1 MNPVKVLRNIDYRV
15 RLECECPYGE
25 MYIFKT
31 ADTAPLMIDFTDGKT
46 FRYFLRTLSAGGLSP
61 FTLRKLPNWFQQSSK
76 LLSVRI
82 GNKTIIRIGPNKKH
96 VNYRT
101 ILTHIA
107 RLKLGV

>member
-1 MNPVKVLRNIDYRV
+1 
-15 RLECECPYGE
+15 